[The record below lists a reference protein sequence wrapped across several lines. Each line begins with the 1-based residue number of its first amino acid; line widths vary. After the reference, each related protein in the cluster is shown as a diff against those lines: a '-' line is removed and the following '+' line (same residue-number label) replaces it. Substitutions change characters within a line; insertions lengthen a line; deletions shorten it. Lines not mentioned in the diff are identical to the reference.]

1 MPVRLPVVAGLLA
14 LGLTVGVV
22 ALPVVLHHGGRVG
35 GPGRVFAAG
44 TSTLP
49 PSQPSSSS
57 AAVGVLRDWDRR
69 RAAAWA
75 DGDAGAL
82 RALYTRRSAAGSAD
96 VALLQEYAAR
106 GLAVRDLRMQ
116 LLSVRVL
123 VDRPRQLVLEVI
135 DRVAGATA
143 VRATDPAASRRL
155 PADIATTRVLLLRRV
170 GERWLMARV
179 SSAGR

>member
-22 ALPVVLHHGGRVG
+22 ALPVVLHHGGRAG
-35 GPGRVFAAG
+35 GPGRASAAG
-44 TSTLP
+44 TPILP
-49 PSQPSSSS
+49 SSSSSS

-106 GLAVRDLRMQ
+106 GLVVRDLRMQ

>member
-22 ALPVVLHHGGRVG
+22 ALPVVLHHGGHVG

-44 TSTLP
+44 TPTLP
-49 PSQPSSSS
+49 PSQPSSS

-106 GLAVRDLRMQ
+106 GLVVRDLRMQ

-123 VDRPRQLVLEVI
+123 VDRPRQLVLEVT

-143 VRATDPAASRRL
+143 VRATDRAASRRL
-155 PADIATTRVLLLRRV
+155 PADTATTRVLLLRRV